1 MDNNNTKVNTTVNTT
16 VNITVNKIV
25 NLYNKYGSF
34 NYIGE
39 NITQIDHAIQCAEH
53 AIHDIRLNK
62 YTLYEKQCVIVA
74 ALLHD
79 IGHLVGY
86 EETTNKNTITH
97 MIDADADNVGAD
109 ADNAGAD
116 ADNAG
121 ADADADNAG
130 ADADNDY
137 THTNKK
143 QKKQSLG
150 IMNHELIGSNYL
162 QKCGLPLIVCELVN
176 SHVQSK
182 RYLSTI
188 SKKYFDKLSNAS
200 KKTLVIQGGL
210 MTPPELQ
217 IFKSSPLAQLKILLR
232 EYDDTGKKTYGNDTG
247 TLNKKTIENYKQYIE
262 DILNLL

>member
-1 MDNNNTKVNTTVNTT
+1 MDNNNNTVNTTVNT
-16 VNITVNKIV
+16 TVNKIV

-86 EETTNKNTITH
+86 EETTNKNTIMH
-97 MIDADADNVGAD
+97 MIDADADNAGAN
-109 ADNAGAD
+109 ADNAG
-116 ADNAG
+116 
-121 ADADADNAG
+121 AG
-130 ADADNDY
+130 ADADNDA

-232 EYDDTGKKTYGNDTG
+232 EYDDTGKKTYENDTG

>member
-1 MDNNNTKVNTTVNTT
+1 MDNNNNTVNTTVNT
-16 VNITVNKIV
+16 TVNKIV

-86 EETTNKNTITH
+86 EETTNKNTIMH
-97 MIDADADNVGAD
+97 MIDADADNAGAN
-109 ADNAGAD
+109 ADNAGA
-116 ADNAG
+116 G
-121 ADADADNAG
+121 ADADR
-130 ADADNDY
+130 ADADNDA

-232 EYDDTGKKTYGNDTG
+232 EYDDTGKKTYENDTG

>member
-1 MDNNNTKVNTTVNTT
+1 MDNNNNTVNT
-16 VNITVNKIV
+16 TVNKIV

-86 EETTNKNTITH
+86 EETTNKNTIMH
-97 MIDADADNVGAD
+97 MIDADADNAGAN
-109 ADNAGAD
+109 ADN
-116 ADNAG
+116 
-121 ADADADNAG
+121 
-130 ADADNDY
+130 ADADNDA

-247 TLNKKTIENYKQYIE
+247 TLNKKTIENYKQYIK

>member
-1 MDNNNTKVNTTVNTT
+1 MDNNNNTVNT
-16 VNITVNKIV
+16 TVNKIV

-53 AIHDIRLNK
+53 AIHDLRLNK

-86 EETTNKNTITH
+86 EETTNKNTSMHTITH
-97 MIDADADNVGAD
+97 MIDDNADN
-109 ADNAGAD
+109 
-116 ADNAG
+116 
-121 ADADADNAG
+121 ADADADN
-130 ADADNDY
+130 DA

-232 EYDDTGKKTYGNDTG
+232 EYDDTGKKTYENDTG

>member
-1 MDNNNTKVNTTVNTT
+1 MDNNNNTVNTTVNT
-16 VNITVNKIV
+16 TVNKIV

-74 ALLHD
+74 SLLHD

-86 EETTNKNTITH
+86 EETTNKNTIMH
-97 MIDADADNVGAD
+97 MIDADADNAGAN
-109 ADNAGAD
+109 ADN
-116 ADNAG
+116 
-121 ADADADNAG
+121 
-130 ADADNDY
+130 ADADNDA

-232 EYDDTGKKTYGNDTG
+232 EYDDTGKKTYENDTV

>member
-1 MDNNNTKVNTTVNTT
+1 MDNNNTT
-16 VNITVNKIV
+16 INKIV

-86 EETTNKNTITH
+86 EETTHKNTSMHTITH
-97 MIDADADNVGAD
+97 MIDDNADNV
-109 ADNAGAD
+109 DN
-116 ADNAG
+116 
-121 ADADADNAG
+121 ADADADN
-130 ADADNDY
+130 DA

-143 QKKQSLG
+143 QKQQSLG

>member
-1 MDNNNTKVNTTVNTT
+1 MDNNNNTVNTTVNT
-16 VNITVNKIV
+16 TVNKIV

-74 ALLHD
+74 SLLHD

-86 EETTNKNTITH
+86 EETTNKNTIMH
-97 MIDADADNVGAD
+97 MIDADADAD

-116 ADNAG
+116 ADN
-121 ADADADNAG
+121 

-262 DILNLL
+262 NILNLL

>member
-1 MDNNNTKVNTTVNTT
+1 MDNNNNTVNTTVNT
-16 VNITVNKIV
+16 TVNKIV

-62 YTLYEKQCVIVA
+62 YTLYEKQCVIVS

-86 EETTNKNTITH
+86 EETTNKNTIMH
-97 MIDADADNVGAD
+97 MIDDDAGDAGDAGDDN
-109 ADNAGAD
+109 
-116 ADNAG
+116 
-121 ADADADNAG
+121 
-130 ADADNDY
+130 
-137 THTNKK
+137 THTNH
-143 QKKQSLG
+143 KQSLG

-232 EYDDTGKKTYGNDTG
+232 EYDDSGKKTYENDIC

>member
-1 MDNNNTKVNTTVNTT
+1 MDNNNNTVNT
-16 VNITVNKIV
+16 TVNKIV

-53 AIHDIRLNK
+53 AIHDLRLNK

-86 EETTNKNTITH
+86 EETTNKNTIMH
-97 MIDADADNVGAD
+97 MIDADADNACAN
-109 ADNAGAD
+109 ADN
-116 ADNAG
+116 
-121 ADADADNAG
+121 
-130 ADADNDY
+130 ADADNDA

-232 EYDDTGKKTYGNDTG
+232 EYDDTGKKTYENDTG

>member
-1 MDNNNTKVNTTVNTT
+1 MDNNNNTVNTTVNT
-16 VNITVNKIV
+16 TVNKIV

-74 ALLHD
+74 SLLHD

-86 EETTNKNTITH
+86 EETTNKNTIMH
-97 MIDADADNVGAD
+97 MIDADADAD
-109 ADNAGAD
+109 ADNAD
-116 ADNAG
+116 
-121 ADADADNAG
+121 ADADADN
-130 ADADNDY
+130 DA

-262 DILNLL
+262 NILNLL

>member
-1 MDNNNTKVNTTVNTT
+1 MDNNNNTVNT
-16 VNITVNKIV
+16 TVNKIV

-86 EETTNKNTITH
+86 EETTNKNINETEAPTILNTIMH
-97 MIDADADNVGAD
+97 MID
-109 ADNAGAD
+109 DNADD
-116 ADNAG
+116 A
-121 ADADADNAG
+121 
-130 ADADNDY
+130 
-137 THTNKK
+137 THTN
-143 QKKQSLG
+143 QKQSLG

-176 SHVQSK
+176 SHVQTK

-232 EYDDTGKKTYGNDTG
+232 EYDDTGKKTYENDTG